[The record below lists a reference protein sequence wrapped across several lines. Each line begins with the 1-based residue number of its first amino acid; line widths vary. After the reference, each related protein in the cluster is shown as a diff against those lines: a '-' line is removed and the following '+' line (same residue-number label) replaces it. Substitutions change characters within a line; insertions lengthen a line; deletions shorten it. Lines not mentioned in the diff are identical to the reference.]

1 MAGHDHAPSQH
12 NRDCLLIAFPL
23 HRRTGKIRDVARK
36 LLAKSTDRH
45 ADCYRRQV
53 TDALDRN
60 LLRLGVEN
68 AQISKQIGSFW
79 RAVDLEISRISYRK
93 QGPGGIA

>member
-1 MAGHDHAPSQH
+1 MAGHNHAPPQH
-12 NRDCLLIAFPL
+12 HQACLLIAFPL

-36 LLAKSTDRH
+36 LLAKNTDRH
-45 ADCYRRQV
+45 ADSYRRQV
-53 TDALDRN
+53 TDALDRK
-60 LLRLGVEN
+60 LLRLGMEKT
-68 AQISKQIGSFW
+68 QISKQIGSFW